1 MQILS
6 NFNAILHRKN
16 RKNKAVDEDI
26 LQNWAQVTS
35 LLLVKQLLN
44 MISGLSSATCFTNHL
59 NISSSAARWYYNSF
73 FCS

>member
-1 MQILS
+1 MIFLKCKFS
-6 NFNAILHRKN
+6 VTLMRFFIEKK

-26 LQNWAQVTS
+26 LQNWAQFTS

-59 NISSSAARWYYNSF
+59 NLSSSAAH
-73 FCS
+73 